1 MKKSLIFV
9 SIAAATLFVSASVY
23 AAVITQDGTTHLV
36 TVDGTNVPGGN
47 DIEFSPS
54 TNVIFGGASSET
66 SFLYASYHSGVDQ
79 KASGK
84 QFAMAADSTKVFWR
98 DISETSVQTFSAT
111 DTTSS
116 SLDGDWNSQ

>member
-66 SFLYASYHSGVDQ
+66 SFLMRHIIQELIRKRQENNLRWQQIVPSILERY
-79 KASGK
+79 
-84 QFAMAADSTKVFWR
+84 
-98 DISETSVQTFSAT
+98 
-111 DTTSS
+111 
-116 SLDGDWNSQ
+116 